1 MQSLEAE
8 MLKLETADWLS
19 AMGKQIV
26 SIGLSPD
33 FYSNIIVFTSS
44 FPILKYA
51 Y

>member
-26 SIGLSPD
+26 SIRLSPD
-33 FYSNIIVFTSS
+33 FYSNIILFASS